1 MKNTGIK
8 MTTNCSRLKK
18 FFFTLLFLL
27 SSTALPA
34 LAQEYD
40 PLLDPLCKVI
50 QKPEKE
56 TWNTAYMWHPGQLA
70 AWLQL
75 RQKTESKARCTF
87 VDYPGN
93 FYAYSEVTYFRGK
106 IKSTGTLRWNAP
118 GTVKATIDKKEQKL
132 NARQATVKPGTH
144 QVAFQVNTKGQL
156 PALILEG
163 ADVDLFEASTDGVN
177 WHPVESDARFC
188 HPEVFPDDAQEIQVS
203 IPVRETL
210 LLRNARRE
218 GDKFILG
225 PQGNIILDFCH
236 IEMGHL
242 QLTATGKGKVF
253 FQVGESLEEVTN
265 PDTKVMEQLP
275 LEPVALERKKEINLT
290 ERAVRFV
297 RISTDR
303 GCTLEN
309 VRFLA
314 DVWPV
319 EMQMQFECDD
329 AQVNRLWKAGVAT
342 LHTALHNFYLDGIKR
357 DYLPWAMDAVLN
369 SLGGDYAFGEP
380 QVSRNGI
387 SVALMPENP
396 TAEDLGVVDYPL
408 HALIGLRQEYL
419 RYGNLQTSR
428 MYKNRILSQLDLYE
442 SLQDEHGFI
451 SAKAPTWGFIPGWSK
466 DNGPETFGTAAYPQM
481 MLMENFRIAAYF
493 CRLWKEN
500 RLAAH
505 YEAKARELRESILQH
520 FWDAERRVFINGYR
534 EDGSRDERI
543 SYHSQYWAVLTDLY
557 PAAHYDYLYSE
568 IIPNIPAY
576 KDNISYEKG
585 YECLAYVKAGK
596 TAQLLDLL
604 NETFG
609 YWLDEGNTRF
619 PENFRVNDAW
629 EKQLEFYGRPFGLSL
644 CHGANG
650 VPSVVLALR
659 GIMGFS
665 QSQARPNEYFLH
677 PNLLHLNHVKGR
689 IPVKEGFITVDFQKN
704 GEARVT
710 APKGAKVTLIW
721 NGETKKIS

>member
-1 MKNTGIK
+1 MNK
-8 MTTNCSRLKK
+8 S
-18 FFFTLLFLL
+18 FFSLLLL
-27 SSTALPA
+27 LAGSLTSAS
-34 LAQEYD
+34 AQEFD

-50 QKPEKE
+50 QAPEAE

-93 FYAYSEVTYFRGK
+93 FYKFSEVTYFRGK
-106 IKSTGTLRWNAP
+106 VKAASSLRWNAP
-118 GTVKATIDKKEQKL
+118 GTVKATIDGKALEANL
-132 NARQATVKPGTH
+132 REAAVKPGTH
-144 QVAFQVNTKGQL
+144 GVAFEVRTSGQL
-156 PALILEG
+156 PALILDG
-163 ADVDLFEASTDGVN
+163 ADVNLFQASTDGVN
-177 WHPVESDARFC
+177 WHAVESDERFC
-188 HPEVFPDDAQEIQVS
+188 HPEVFPDAPQEIQVN
-203 IPVRETL
+203 IPVREVI

-218 GDKFILG
+218 EDRIVLG
-225 PQGNIILDFCH
+225 PQGNVIVDFCH

-242 QLTATGKGKVF
+242 KLSASGKGKVM
-253 FQVGESLEEVTN
+253 FQVGESIEEVTN

-275 LEPVALERKKEINLT
+275 LEPVALDGKREITLT

-297 RISTDR
+297 RISADK

-309 VRFLA
+309 IHFLA

-319 EMQMQFECDD
+319 KMQMEFECDD
-329 AQVNRLWKAGVAT
+329 EQVNRLWKAGVAT

-357 DYLPWAMDAVLN
+357 DYLPWAMDAVLS

-380 QVSRNGI
+380 QLSRNGI
-387 SVALMPENP
+387 SVALLPENP

-408 HALIGLRQEYL
+408 HALIGLRQEFL
-419 RYGNLQTSR
+419 RYGKLQTSL
-428 MYKNRILSQLDLYE
+428 MYRNRIFSQLDLYE
-442 SLQDEHGFI
+442 QLQDENGFI

-481 MLMENFRIAAYF
+481 MLYENFRIAAYF

-500 RLAAH
+500 KRAAH
-505 YEAKARELRESILQH
+505 YEAKAQALRESILKH
-520 FWDAERRVFINGYR
+520 FWDKERRVFINGYR
-534 EDGSRDERI
+534 EDGSRDERV

-557 PAAHYDYLYSE
+557 PAADYDYLYSE
-568 IIPNIPAY
+568 VIPNIPAY
-576 KDNISYEKG
+576 TDNISYEKG
-585 YECLAYVKAGK
+585 YECLAYVKAGR
-596 TAQLLDLL
+596 TAQLLELL

-619 PENFRVNDAW
+619 PENFRIHDAW

-665 QSQARPNEYFLH
+665 QSAERPNEYTLK
-677 PNLLHLNHVKGR
+677 PDLLHLNHVKGR
-689 IPVKEGFITVDFQKN
+689 IPVKEGFITVDFQKD
-704 GEARVT
+704 GEAKVS
-710 APKGAKVTLIW
+710 APKGAKVTLVWQGKTRI
-721 NGETKKIS
+721 I